1 MAVQTPDTNSRF
13 DNVVGNM
20 RCVDAR
26 FANVTASD
34 TWNTG
39 LGVVVN
45 AQATAG
51 NAAAEVTITGSSGII
66 TFTNSGTT
74 YMVRAVGF

>member
-1 MAVQTPDTNSRF
+1 MPAQTPDTGTRF
-13 DNVVGNM
+13 DNVVGSM

-26 FANVTASD
+26 FANVTAND

-51 NAAAEVTITGSSGII
+51 NAAGEITITGSSGTI
-66 TFTNSGTT
+66 TFTNSGTG
-74 YMVRAVGF
+74 YQVRAVGY

>member
-1 MAVQTPDTNSRF
+1 MAVQTPDTNTRF
-13 DNVVGNM
+13 DNVVGSM

-26 FANVTASD
+26 FASVTAND

-45 AQATAG
+45 VQGTAG
-51 NAAAEVTITGSSGII
+51 NAAAEMTITGSSGTI
-66 TFTNSGTT
+66 TFTNTGTN
-74 YMVRAVGF
+74 YQVRAVGF